1 MKLSVII
8 PTYKPQEYLWKCLDS
23 LCNQTFPKEDY
34 ELVIVLNGC
43 KEPFDSEIKRYIGK
57 RPEVKW
63 NYIQIDVSGVSNAR
77 NMGIDI
83 AQGDY
88 IAFIDDDDFVSPT
101 YLQELYTRTDNSTM
115 ALSYQ
120 LAFIDGKDDFSPYY
134 ITKEYDKSSEKIKL
148 PFYKCRKHFN
158 GPTYKLL
165 SRTAIGDRR
174 FDVSISNGEDALFMF
189 LLSDKFKNVT
199 FTTKNAVYYR
209 RYREGSAISKRGN
222 LIKRLKNALILITK
236 YLSIYLRHPFS
247 YNIYFMFSRIV
258 GTLKTIH

>member
-1 MKLSVII
+1 MSVII
-8 PTYKPQEYLWKCLDS
+8 PSYRPQEYFWKCLDS
-23 LCNQTFPKEDY
+23 LCNQTFPKENY
-34 ELVIVLNGC
+34 ELIIVLNGC
-43 KEPFDSEIKRYIGK
+43 KEPYDSEIRCYIRK
-57 RPEVKW
+57 HPEVTW
-63 NYIQIDVSGVSNAR
+63 NYVQTDIPGVSNAR
-77 NMGIDI
+77 NIGINM
-83 AQGDY
+83 AKGDY
-88 IAFIDDDDFVSPT
+88 IAFIDDDDFVSPS
-101 YLQELYTRTDNSTM
+101 YLQELYTKTDESTI

-120 LAFIDGKDDFSPYY
+120 LAFKDGTDGFFPYY
-134 ITKEYDKSSEKIKL
+134 ITKEYNIKSKNEIL
-148 PFYKCRKHFN
+148 PFYECRRHFN
-158 GPTYKLL
+158 RPTYKLL
-165 SRTAIGDRR
+165 SHAAIGDRR

-189 LLSDKFKNVT
+189 LLSNKFKNVT